1 MRIII
6 SALLKADTYIIKCF
20 VNYKV
25 KMVVLFSYGLT
36 NLKSMI
42 PYISIPCLMED
53 LAIFIKFLI
62 LSHSGTPK
70 SITP

>member
-1 MRIII
+1 M

-20 VNYKV
+20 VNYTV

-53 LAIFIKFLI
+53 LAILIKFLI